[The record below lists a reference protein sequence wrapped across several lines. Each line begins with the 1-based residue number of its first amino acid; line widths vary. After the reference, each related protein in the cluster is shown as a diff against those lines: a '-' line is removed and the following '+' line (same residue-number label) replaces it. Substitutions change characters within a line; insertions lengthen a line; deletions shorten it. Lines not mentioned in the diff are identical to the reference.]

1 MAEETPSRGGAMPTS
16 QNYTPKQIA
25 RALGVSESSLK
36 RWCDRGILPTI
47 RTAGGHRRIPL
58 TAVLEYLR
66 GTGRPL
72 VRPEI
77 LGLPATSGTGLRVID
92 RARDRLRTALL
103 DGDLAIC
110 RQVIFDLFLAR
121 HPISA
126 IGDRVIG
133 PAFYDIGAS
142 WESGEIEVYQERR
155 ACEIIERVLH
165 ELEMAVPQGADS
177 TKLALGCTPEG
188 DTYALAT
195 ALVAL
200 VMRQKGWQA
209 ISLGAGLP
217 FDTMLSAIRK
227 QEPRLFWLSA
237 SHIPDEARF
246 IAEYD
251 AFYQEASRLVW
262 LAVGGRA
269 LHHEIRTRIQYT
281 VFCDRLSHLEAFVDA
296 Q

>member
-1 MAEETPSRGGAMPTS
+1 MPTS

-58 TAVLEYLR
+58 TAVLDYLR

-110 RQVIFDLFLAR
+110 RQVIFDLFLAKQS
-121 HPISA
+121 ISA

-142 WESGEIEVYQERR
+142 WEAGEIEVYQERR

-165 ELEMAVPQGADS
+165 ELEMAVPQGTDN
-177 TKLALGCTPEG
+177 TWLALGGTPEG
-188 DTYALAT
+188 DHYGIAT
-195 ALVAL
+195 MLIAL
-200 VMRQKGWQA
+200 VMRQKGWRA

-217 FDTMLSAIRK
+217 FSTMLSAIRT
-227 QEPRLFWLSA
+227 QEPRLFWIST
-237 SHIPDEARF
+237 SYISDEARF
-246 IAEYD
+246 VAEYD
-251 AFYQEASRLVW
+251 QFYEEAWLLTW

-269 LHHEIRTRIQYT
+269 LTPELRYRMQYT
-281 VFCDRLSHLEAFVDA
+281 VFCDRLSNLESFVDA
-296 Q
+296 QR